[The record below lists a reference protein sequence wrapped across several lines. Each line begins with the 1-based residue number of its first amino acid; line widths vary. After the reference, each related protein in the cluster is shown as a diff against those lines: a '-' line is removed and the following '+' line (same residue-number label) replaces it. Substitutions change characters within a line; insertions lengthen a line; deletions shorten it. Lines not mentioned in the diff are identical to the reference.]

1 MKARMMLEVVSNIW
15 EKDNVKEGEISILI
29 SFWRCILSFD
39 IKDGNNDIDVKN
51 ETNPAVNVD
60 IKDINNVISNNFP
73 ILFDKFDIPIVTKV
87 KIINGIKNCKKE
99 PNISE
104 NVMTDLQIHN
114 GANFPNKTDAKID
127 KINFKII

>member
-15 EKDNVKEGEISILI
+15 EKDNVKKGEISILI

-39 IKDGNNDIDVKN
+39 IQYGNNDIDVKN

-104 NVMTDLQIHN
+104 NVITDLQIHN
-114 GANFPNKTDAKID
+114 GANFSNKTDAKID